1 VSRRALLTVGLLV
14 ALVLAGAA
22 SYFASSS
29 PDGLNKVASDTGM
42 DRKAEAHD
50 LEDSPFG
57 GYATKGVDEGFLSD
71 GLAGVAGV
79 GVTFLLV
86 GGVVWAVRRRD
97 RTAATDRTEEPVT
110 R

>member
-1 VSRRALLTVGLLV
+1 MSRRLLV
-14 ALVLAGAA
+14 AAGLLLALVIAGGA
-22 SYFASSS
+22 SYLASDE
-29 PDGLNKVASDTGM
+29 PDGLNKVAADQGF
-42 DRKAEAHD
+42 DKRAKAHD

-57 GYATKGVDEGFLSD
+57 GYETKGVDSGFVSG

-86 GGVVWAVRRRD
+86 GGIVWAVRRRG
-97 RTAATDRTEEPVT
+97 EPVH